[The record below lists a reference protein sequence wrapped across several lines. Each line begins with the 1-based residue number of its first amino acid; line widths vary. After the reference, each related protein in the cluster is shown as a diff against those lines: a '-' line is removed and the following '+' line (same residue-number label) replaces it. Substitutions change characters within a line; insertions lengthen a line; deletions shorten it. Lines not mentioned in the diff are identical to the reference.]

1 MKLTTPSQKPKH
13 TKVFK
18 TKPANLQTKKRYQ
31 WWLTSDK
38 NLKGN
43 QLVDTVAFLK
53 ENQTYKQRQA
63 GIFARLYGNMSL
75 FSFIGSTV
83 TRMDNNTGLP
93 TDRPTFNVIQS
104 ATDTLISRIS
114 QNRPAPVFL
123 TDNGDY
129 KERRLAEQLNHFI
142 QGEFYQTKAYE
153 KAALMLRDAMV
164 WGTGILK
171 VYETEDHKVGLERKM
186 WTECFV
192 DPNESMSSDP
202 RQFYEVKMVDREVLI
217 SLYPKYEKI
226 LTVAENA
233 YPDNSSESGKTISDL
248 VMIVEGWHLPS
259 GKEAKDGRHTIACSS
274 GVLLD
279 EDYSKQT
286 FPFVFLHYSNRLAGF
301 WSQGLAEQLMGTQL
315 EINSLLYTTSRALK
329 LMGVPRILQ
338 EASSKVMSTAHNNDL
353 GVIVKYQGIKPEYV
367 VNASNAPELYERI
380 QQMIDYAYQQC
391 GVSAMQASSNK
402 PAGLNSGAAQRV
414 YDDIA
419 TDRFASLSRKYDN
432 LFIDLAYL
440 ITDQAMD
447 ICKETGSYQTVY
459 PNKDGTKVI
468 DLPEMDMLKD
478 PFVIQCFN
486 TSALP
491 KDPAGRMQT
500 ITDWIQAGAIT
511 LKQGM
516 RLMDFPDLNQ
526 YEKLANASEERIY
539 QILDKIVKD
548 GEFTPPD
555 PFLDLDLATQLTT
568 QYYNLYSPAKLEE
581 DKLELIRT
589 FFLQVQTIKQAAIP
603 PQMPQAQQPGNPQN
617 AAAMAPAAAAEA
629 LPSSPL
635 IPNGNPS
642 GAQ

>member
-1 MKLTTPSQKPKH
+1 
-13 TKVFK
+13 
-18 TKPANLQTKKRYQ
+18 
-31 WWLTSDK
+31 
-38 NLKGN
+38 
-43 QLVDTVAFLK
+43 
-53 ENQTYKQRQA
+53 
-63 GIFARLYGNMSL
+63 
-75 FSFIGSTV
+75 
-83 TRMDNNTGLP
+83 
-93 TDRPTFNVIQS
+93 
-104 ATDTLISRIS
+104 
-114 QNRPAPVFL
+114 
-123 TDNGDY
+123 
-129 KERRLAEQLNHFI
+129 
-142 QGEFYQTKAYE
+142 
-153 KAALMLRDAMV
+153 
-164 WGTGILK
+164 
-171 VYETEDHKVGLERKM
+171 
-186 WTECFV
+186 
-192 DPNESMSSDP
+192 
-202 RQFYEVKMVDREVLI
+202 MVDREVLI

>member
-1 MKLTTPSQKPKH
+1 
-13 TKVFK
+13 
-18 TKPANLQTKKRYQ
+18 
-31 WWLTSDK
+31 
-38 NLKGN
+38 
-43 QLVDTVAFLK
+43 
-53 ENQTYKQRQA
+53 
-63 GIFARLYGNMSL
+63 
-75 FSFIGSTV
+75 
-83 TRMDNNTGLP
+83 
-93 TDRPTFNVIQS
+93 
-104 ATDTLISRIS
+104 
-114 QNRPAPVFL
+114 
-123 TDNGDY
+123 
-129 KERRLAEQLNHFI
+129 
-142 QGEFYQTKAYE
+142 
-153 KAALMLRDAMV
+153 
-164 WGTGILK
+164 
-171 VYETEDHKVGLERKM
+171 
-186 WTECFV
+186 
-192 DPNESMSSDP
+192 MSSDP
-202 RQFYEVKMVDREVLI
+202 RQFYEVKMVDREVLV
-217 SLYPKYEKI
+217 SLYPKYERI
-226 LTVAENA
+226 LAVAENA

-259 GKEAKDGRHTIACSS
+259 GKDAKDGRHTIACSS

-279 EDYSKQT
+279 EEYNKQT
-286 FPFVFLHYSNRLAGF
+286 FPFVFLHYSSRLAGF
-301 WSQGLAEQLMGTQL
+301 WAQGLAEQLMGTQL

-338 EASSKVMSTAHNNDL
+338 EANSKVMSTAHNNDL

-367 VNASNAPELYERI
+367 VSASNAPELYERI

-447 ICKETGSYQTVY
+447 ICKETGSYETVY

-468 DLPEMDMLKD
+468 DLPEMDLLQD

-500 ITDWIQAGAIT
+500 VTEWIQAGAIT

-555 PFLDLDLATQLTT
+555 PFLDLDLATQITT

-589 FFLQVQTIKQAAIP
+589 FFLQLQALKQAAMP
-603 PQMPQAQQPGNPQN
+603 PPMPQAPQPGAPGPQG
-617 AAAMAPAAAAEA
+617 AGAMAPAAAAESLPTSA
-629 LPSSPL
+629 LV
-635 IPNGNPS
+635 PNGNPS